1 MGSAEAHLAR
11 PAIEH
16 VAERPTLGAGLAHAQ
31 IKPATVTIKA
41 RLRFPRNLECGKF
54 FRLFAPCSLLT
65 VRLTPVPQI
74 TPQTVRELYRTA
86 GNSGNGKVRKTTAIS
101 VGYRTVANYGE
112 QCTGGAGG
120 IRTLDTPLERITV

>member
-1 MGSAEAHLAR
+1 MRVSALRAGES
-11 PAIEH
+11 PAKR
-16 VAERPTLGAGLAHAQ
+16 VSAKQDGGAGVRQ
-31 IKPATVTIKA
+31 VPYFSDSFQTVSKS
-41 RLRFPRNLECGKF
+41 LR
-54 FRLFAPCSLLT
+54 AI
-65 VRLTPVPQI
+65 PQI
-74 TPQTVRELYRTA
+74 NPQTVRELYRTA